1 MNAATGRI
9 ISIYLW
15 LHLLLMLVKSLII
28 WLPVFFILYGGIQA
42 VVLLT
47 MLNKK
52 PGDAMSVTKRRVIYL
67 LTVMEVAYTVE
78 LLVMGDFLLQ
88 DVLGIGVLPWDCLKG
103 TIFTNPEFF
112 HIMPGVSLTVLYLSL
127 VVIWLVVYAI
137 RRITKKRRV
146 QNSPPVRQKCT

>member
-1 MNAATGRI
+1 MKPVTKRV
-9 ISIYLW
+9 ISIYLL
-15 LHLLLMLVKSLII
+15 LHLALMVEKSLII
-28 WLPVFFILYGGIQA
+28 CLPVSFVLYGGIQA

-127 VVIWLVVYAI
+127 AVIWLVVYAI

-146 QNSPPVRQKCT
+146 RSSPPVRQKCT

>member
-1 MNAATGRI
+1 MKTATKRI

-15 LHLLLMLVKSLII
+15 LHLVLMLAKSLFI

-52 PGDAMSVTKRRVIYL
+52 PVDAMSVTKRRVIYV
-67 LTVMEVAYTVE
+67 LTAMEVAYTIE
-78 LLVMGDFLLQ
+78 LLVMGDYLFH
-88 DVLGIGVLPWDCLKG
+88 DVLGIGVLPWDYLKG

-112 HIMPGVSLTVLYLSL
+112 HIIPGVSLTVLYLAL
-127 VVIWLVVYAI
+127 AAIWFIIYTI
-137 RRITKKRRV
+137 RKLTRSK
-146 QNSPPVRQKCT
+146 

>member
-1 MNAATGRI
+1 MKTATKRI

-15 LHLLLMLVKSLII
+15 LHLVLMLVKSLFI

-52 PGDAMSVTKRRVIYL
+52 PVDAMSVTRRRVIYV
-67 LTVMEVAYTVE
+67 LTAMEVAYTIE
-78 LLVMGDFLLQ
+78 LLVMGDYLFH
-88 DVLGIGVLPWDCLKG
+88 DVLGIGVLPWNCLKG

-112 HIMPGVSLTVLYLSL
+112 HVMPGVSLTVLYLAL
-127 VVIWLVVYAI
+127 AAIWFIIYTI
-137 RRITKKRRV
+137 RNLTRSK
-146 QNSPPVRQKCT
+146 

>member
-1 MNAATGRI
+1 MKTATKRI

-15 LHLLLMLVKSLII
+15 LHLVLMLVKSLFI

-52 PGDAMSVTKRRVIYL
+52 PGDAMSVTRRRVIYV
-67 LTVMEVAYTVE
+67 LTAMEVAYTME
-78 LLVMGDFLLQ
+78 LLVMGDYLFH
-88 DVLGIGVLPWDCLKG
+88 DVLGIGVLPWNCLKG

-112 HIMPGVSLTVLYLSL
+112 HVMPGVSLTVLYLAL
-127 VVIWLVVYAI
+127 AAIWFIIYTI
-137 RRITKKRRV
+137 RRLTRSK
-146 QNSPPVRQKCT
+146 

>member
-1 MNAATGRI
+1 MKTTTKRI

-15 LHLLLMLVKSLII
+15 LHLALMLVKSLFI

-52 PGDAMSVTKRRVIYL
+52 PGDAMSVTRRRVIYV
-67 LTVMEVAYTVE
+67 LTAMEVAYTIE
-78 LLVMGDFLLQ
+78 LLVMGDYLFH
-88 DVLGIGVLPWDCLKG
+88 DVLGIGVLPWNCLKG

-112 HIMPGVSLTVLYLSL
+112 HVMPGVSLTVLYLAL
-127 VVIWLVVYAI
+127 AAIWFIIYTI
-137 RRITKKRRV
+137 RKLTRSK
-146 QNSPPVRQKCT
+146 

>member
-52 PGDAMSVTKRRVIYL
+52 PGEAMSVTKRRVIYL
-67 LTVMEVAYTVE
+67 LTVMEVSYTVE

-103 TIFTNPEFF
+103 SIFTNPEFF
-112 HIMPGVSLTVLYLSL
+112 HIIPGVSLTALYLSL
-127 VVIWLVVYAI
+127 AVIWLVVYAI

-146 QNSPPVRQKCT
+146 RSSPPVRQKCT

>member
-1 MNAATGRI
+1 MKTATKRI

-15 LHLLLMLVKSLII
+15 LHLVLMLAKSLFI

-52 PGDAMSVTKRRVIYL
+52 PGDAMSVTKRRAIYV
-67 LTVMEVAYTVE
+67 LTAMEVAYTIE
-78 LLVMGDFLLQ
+78 LLVMGDYLLQ
-88 DVLGIGVLPWDCLKG
+88 DVLGIGVLPWNCLKG

-112 HIMPGVSLTVLYLSL
+112 HVMPGVSLTVLYLAL
-127 VVIWLVVYAI
+127 AAIWFIIYTI
-137 RRITKKRRV
+137 RRLTRSK
-146 QNSPPVRQKCT
+146 

>member
-1 MNAATGRI
+1 MKPVTKRV
-9 ISIYLW
+9 ISIYLL
-15 LHLLLMLVKSLII
+15 LHLALMVEKSLII
-28 WLPVFFILYGGIQA
+28 CRPVFFILYGGIQA

-112 HIMPGVSLTVLYLSL
+112 YIMPGVSLTVLYLSL
-127 VVIWLVVYAI
+127 AVIWLVVYAS

-146 QNSPPVRQKCT
+146 RSSPPVRQKCT

>member
-1 MNAATGRI
+1 MKTATKRI

-15 LHLLLMLVKSLII
+15 LHLVLMLAKSLFI

-52 PGDAMSVTKRRVIYL
+52 PGDAMSVTRRRVIYV
-67 LTVMEVAYTVE
+67 LTAMEVAYTME
-78 LLVMGDFLLQ
+78 LLVMGDYLFH
-88 DVLGIGVLPWDCLKG
+88 DVLGIGVLPWNCLKG

-112 HIMPGVSLTVLYLSL
+112 HVMPGVSLTVLYLAL
-127 VVIWLVVYAI
+127 AAIWFIIYTI
-137 RRITKKRRV
+137 RRLTRSK
-146 QNSPPVRQKCT
+146 

>member
-1 MNAATGRI
+1 MKSATKRI
-9 ISIYLW
+9 ISIYLL
-15 LHLLLMLVKSLII
+15 LHLLLMLVESLIM

-52 PGDAMSVTKRRVIYL
+52 TVDSMSVTGRRIIYL
-67 LTVMEVAYTVE
+67 LTAMEVTYTMG
-78 LLVMGDFLLQ
+78 LLAIGDFLLQ

-112 HIMPGVSLTVLYLSL
+112 HVMPGVSLTVLYLAL
-127 VVIWLVVYAI
+127 AAIWFIIYTI
-137 RRITKKRRV
+137 RRLTRSK
-146 QNSPPVRQKCT
+146 